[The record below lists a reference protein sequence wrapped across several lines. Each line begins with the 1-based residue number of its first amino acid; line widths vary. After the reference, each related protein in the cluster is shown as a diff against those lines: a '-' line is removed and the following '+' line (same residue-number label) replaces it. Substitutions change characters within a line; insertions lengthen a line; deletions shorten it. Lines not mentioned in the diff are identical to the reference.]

1 MGGYGVSMGVYGVTM
16 EPWSRRSTRKRTTLR
31 RLNTF
36 PCTSRSTEP
45 GGGTGGLYGGL
56 WGLYRGLWGC
66 MGALRGS
73 MGGCGVFT
81 GAYGVSMGV

>member
-16 EPWSRRSTRKRTTLR
+16 VPWSRRSTRKRTTLR

-45 GGGTGGLYGGL
+45 GGA
-56 WGLYRGLWGC
+56 W
-66 MGALRGS
+66 
-73 MGGCGVFT
+73 GVFM
-81 GAYGVSMGV
+81 GAYGVSIDFYWGV